1 MITLSPTAV
10 AEINRLKARYPDPAA
25 CFRLGVQTAG
35 CAGLSYEMAFGQA
48 AEADRQFTLQG
59 LPIAIAPQ
67 DLGHLTGLT
76 IDYSEDLMGG
86 GFQFQN
92 PNASKSCGCGIS
104 FTPVPDSPDHSLGS

>member
-10 AEINRLKARYPDPAA
+10 AEINRLKARHPDRSAY
-25 CFRLGVQTAG
+25 FRLGVQTAG
-35 CAGLSYEMAFGQA
+35 CAGLSYQMEFGPGGETDLHLTDA
-48 AEADRQFTLQG
+48 SLG
-59 LPIAIAPQ
+59 LTIAIAPQ
-67 DLGHLTGLT
+67 DLAHLTGLA

-104 FTPVPDSPDHSLGS
+104 FTPIEGK